1 MKRAILYVV
10 RSLDVGGL
18 EQVVIDL
25 ANHID
30 RTRYDSYICCIAR
43 AGELAR
49 NVRDRESLF
58 VIGNEGRVNIGSM
71 KYLHDL
77 VRRLAIDLVHPHN
90 LPGLFY
96 VYPAAKWAHVPIV
109 YTLHGYHRRE
119 EKLVFRL
126 LERGMS
132 RSVDRFVCVSKE
144 LAPRA
149 QRAFAV
155 PAKKMCVIYNGIEDI
170 SAPRGNTCE
179 RSQSIVIG
187 SVGRVT
193 YLKNYELLIEAF
205 SDVLKIRPRCR
216 LEIVGDGEAFGRIA
230 GLVKTLSLDEYV
242 TLHGAQLDVERYL
255 ARFDIFALSS
265 ISEGHSIA
273 ILEALRLKKVC
284 VVSAVGGNTEIIVDG
299 SNGYLFESG
308 NKADL
313 VGKLVF
319 VIDNL
324 HTPDMDGVR
333 QQAVETIRSKF
344 SRKQMV
350 AAYEH
355 VYEELLGDRA
365 AGAP

>member
-1 MKRAILYVV
+1 
-10 RSLDVGGL
+10 
-18 EQVVIDL
+18 
-25 ANHID
+25 
-30 RTRYDSYICCIAR
+30 
-43 AGELAR
+43 
-49 NVRDRESLF
+49 
-58 VIGNEGRVNIGSM
+58 
-71 KYLHDL
+71 
-77 VRRLAIDLVHPHN
+77 
-90 LPGLFY
+90 
-96 VYPAAKWAHVPIV
+96 
-109 YTLHGYHRRE
+109 
-119 EKLVFRL
+119 
-126 LERGMS
+126 MS

-144 LAPRA
+144 LVPRA
-149 QRAFAV
+149 QRAFGV
-155 PAKKMCVIYNGIEDI
+155 SGKKMRVIHNGIEGI
-170 SAPRGNTCE
+170 SAPLGETRERGRNV
-179 RSQSIVIG
+179 IIG

-205 SDVLKIRPRCR
+205 GDVLKIRPSCR

-230 GLVKTLSLDEYV
+230 GLVKALSLDERV
-242 TLHGAQLDVERYL
+242 TLHGAQLDVDRYL

-284 VVSAVGGNTEIIVDG
+284 VVSAVGGNTEIIADG

-313 VGKLVF
+313 VRKLVF

-324 HTPDMDGVR
+324 HTPEMDRIR

-344 SRKQMV
+344 SREQMV

>member
-1 MKRAILYVV
+1 MKRNILYVV

-30 RTRYDSYICCIAR
+30 KARYQSYICCIAR

-49 NVRDRESLF
+49 NVQDRDSLF

-96 VYPAAKWAHVPIV
+96 VYPAAKRARVPIV

-119 EKLVFRL
+119 ERFVFRF
-126 LERGMS
+126 LERVMS

-144 LAPRA
+144 LVPRA
-149 QRAFAV
+149 QRAFGV
-155 PAKKMCVIYNGIEDI
+155 SGMKMRVIHNGIEGI
-170 SAPRGNTCE
+170 SAPLGETRERGRNV
-179 RSQSIVIG
+179 IIG

-205 SDVLKIRPRCR
+205 GDVLKIRPSCR

-230 GLVKTLSLDEYV
+230 GLVKALSLDERV
-242 TLHGAQLDVERYL
+242 TLHGTQLDVDRYL

-284 VVSAVGGNTEIIVDG
+284 VVSAVGGNTEIIADG

-313 VGKLVF
+313 VRKLVF

-324 HTPDMDGVR
+324 HTPEMDRIR

-344 SRKQMV
+344 SREQMV